1 MCGIYGEFFPNTLLS
16 EKEQF
21 LKANDLNTN
30 RGPDMSGYWTDS
42 NSVQLGFRRLSIMDV
57 SENGNQPMVSMHQK
71 YAMVF
76 NGEIYNFIS
85 LKEEL
90 LCKGYIFK
98 SESDSEVLVNYF
110 ECFGIQKTLDVI
122 EGMFAIALFDIDDQ
136 SISLIRDFA
145 GIKPLFYSYNIGNV
159 VFGSRYDQVAKHKNS
174 IDNAIDQEVL
184 KTYIK
189 MHYIP
194 APYGILEDTFQVY
207 PGEYVN
213 IDSKGKLS
221 KYIYWEFPALSEEDL
236 ISDKEE
242 ALHFLDSKLKE
253 SVKDQLEAD
262 VPLGTFLS
270 GGIDSPLVTTYAKA
284 SKEDLKAFTIGSD
297 SKIHDESEDAKTYA
311 SLIGVDILLEKMVAS
326 DAKKILKD
334 CMRNLQEPFAD
345 YSIIPTY
352 ELTKNASKSFTV
364 MLSGDGG
371 DELFFGYE
379 RFHSVYKNFKFT
391 WLPHRLRYLAYGLDK
406 LIFKNKYIN
415 SCILADNLAQAHKEL
430 HSRTNSS
437 ILEKVFPSM
446 VGTDEKTLPFYKYS
460 EKLNKNQFL
469 HEMRKAEFYGMMQKT
484 LTKVDRMSMANSIEV
499 RVPFLQKK
507 VIEAA
512 LKIHPKLSLKKT
524 QKKQILKDLLRK
536 LVSNPPIDN
545 KKRGFSVPLSKWL
558 REDLKEEISK
568 GIFNTTFIKKFNIDT
583 NTLQVVWE
591 EHQQGTKDH
600 KWFLFT
606 IYSLQQWHEN
616 LKK

>member
-1 MCGIYGEFFPNTLLS
+1 MCGIYGEYFPNAPLS
-16 EKEQF
+16 SKQNF
-21 LKANDLNTN
+21 LKTNDLNSK
-30 RGPDMSGYWTDS
+30 RGPDMSGYWTES
-42 NSVQLGFRRLSIMDV
+42 KCVQLGFRRLSIMDV
-57 SENGNQPMVSMHQK
+57 SDNGNQPMLSMHQK

-76 NGEIYNFIS
+76 NGEIYNFTS

-90 LCKGYIFK
+90 LSKGYKFY

-110 ECFGIQKTLDVI
+110 ECFGIQKTLEVI
-122 EGMFAIALFDIDDQ
+122 EGMFAIALYDIVDK

-145 GIKPLFYSYNIGNV
+145 GIKPLFYSYNQGNV

-184 KTYIK
+184 KTYLK

-194 APYGILEDTFQVY
+194 APYGILKDTYQVF
-207 PGEYVN
+207 PGECVN

-221 KYIYWEFPALSEEDL
+221 KFTYWEFPEISEEDL
-236 ISDKEE
+236 ISDKQE
-242 ALHFLDSKLKE
+242 ALQFLDSKLKE

-270 GGIDSPLVTTYAKA
+270 GGIDSPLVTSYAKA
-284 SKEDLKAFTIGSD
+284 NKQDLKAFTIGSD
-297 SKIHDESEDAKTYA
+297 SKVHDESEDAKTYA
-311 SLIGVDILLEKMVAS
+311 SLIGVDLILDKMDAS

-334 CMRNLQEPFAD
+334 CMSNLQEPFAD

-379 RFHSVYKNFKFT
+379 RFHSVYKNYNFT
-391 WLPHRLRYLAYGLDK
+391 WLPHKLRYLAYAVDK
-406 LIFKNKYIN
+406 LLFKNKHMN
-415 SCILADNLAQAHKEL
+415 SCILSETLSDAHKGL
-430 HSRTNSS
+430 HSRTNTS

-446 VGTDEKTLPFYKYS
+446 VGIDEKTLPFYNYS
-460 EKLNKNQFL
+460 EKLTKNQFL
-469 HEMRKAEFYGMMQKT
+469 HEMRKTEFYGMMQKT

-507 VIEAA
+507 FIEAA

-536 LVSNPPIDN
+536 LVSNTPIDN
-545 KKRGFSVPLSKWL
+545 NKRGFSIPLSKWL
-558 REDLKEEISK
+558 CEDLKDVISQ
-568 GIFNTTFIKKFNIDT
+568 GIFDDRFTQKFDIDKPS
-583 NTLQVVWE
+583 LEKVWE
-591 EHQQGTKDH
+591 EHQKGSKDH
-600 KWFLFT
+600 KWLLFT

>member
-1 MCGIYGEFFPNTLLS
+1 MCGIYGEYFPNAPLS
-16 EKEQF
+16 SKQNF
-21 LKANDLNTN
+21 FKYNDLNTK

-42 NSVQLGFRRLSIMDV
+42 KCVQLGFRRLSIMDI
-57 SENGNQPMVSMHQK
+57 SENGNQPMLSMHQK
-71 YAMVF
+71 FAMVF

-85 LKEEL
+85 LKQEL
-90 LCKGYIFK
+90 LSKGYTFK
-98 SESDSEVLVNYF
+98 SDSDSEVLVNYF
-110 ECFGIQKTLDVI
+110 ECFGIQNTLDVI
-122 EGMFAIALFDIDDQ
+122 EGMFAIALYDLVDT

-145 GIKPLFYSYNIGNV
+145 GIKPLFYSYNKGNI

-174 IDNAIDQEVL
+174 VNNAIDQEVL
-184 KTYIK
+184 RTYLK

-207 PGEYVN
+207 PGECVN

-221 KYIYWEFPALSEEDL
+221 KYTYWEFPALSEEDL
-236 ISDKEE
+236 ICDKEE
-242 ALHFLDSKLKE
+242 ALQFLDSKLKE

-270 GGIDSPLVTTYAKA
+270 GGIDSPLVTSYAKA
-284 SKEDLKAFTIGSD
+284 NKQDLKAFTIGSD
-297 SKIHDESEDAKTYA
+297 SKVHDESEDAKTYA

-326 DAKKILKD
+326 DANKILNE
-334 CMRNLQEPFAD
+334 CMSNLQEPFAD

-379 RFHSVYKNFKFT
+379 RFHSVYKNLNFT
-391 WLPHRLRYLAYGLDK
+391 WLPHKLRYLAYGLDK
-406 LIFKNKYIN
+406 LLFKNKHMN
-415 SCILADNLAQAHKEL
+415 SSILSDTLSDAHKGL
-430 HSRTNSS
+430 HSRTNTS
-437 ILEKVFPSM
+437 ILEKVFPSI
-446 VGTDEKTLPFYKYS
+446 VGIDEKTLPFYKYS
-460 EKLNKNQFL
+460 EKLTKNQFL
-469 HEMRKAEFYGMMQKT
+469 HEMRKTEFYGMMQKT